1 MQLEMDRLLA
11 AGQFDLQKFKQ
22 EQEIKDQQADAERN
36 KMLKDAELAVE
47 VAKLEAER
55 QKHLA
60 SPAQEAKAEKM
71 NKAMEMF
78 EQVQARKQDR
88 MQLENEQEQQRL
100 EQHSKAS
107 QSTIDVLE
115 KIAANSDDPQ
125 VQMEALKQLAEL
137 RKADVAGQK
146 DAYNAND

>member
-1 MQLEMDRLLA
+1 MLVELSAQLSYSGVLAKEKAEMQLEMDRLLA

-60 SPAQEAKAEKM
+60 SPEQEAKAEKM

-88 MQLENEQEQQRL
+88 MHLKNEQEQQRL

-115 KIAANSDDPQ
+115 KIAATR
-125 VQMEALKQLAEL
+125 MIHRFRWRL
-137 RKADVAGQK
+137 
-146 DAYNAND
+146 